1 MRLIK
6 GKDSLCCSIMSTVV
20 ARVGRH
26 RQRYE
31 NELRL
36 VAGCIPYKL
45 KANVEGDLI
54 NGVEVLMISSP
65 NRHDLVFPK
74 GGWENDE
81 SMREAACREALE
93 EAGVRGILNEAILGE
108 WIFRSKS
115 RQNSCSNEGA
125 CKGYMFALEVK
136 EEHDCWP
143 EQSCHKRKWVS
154 VMDAWKL
161 CRYPWMREA
170 LASCIKLLSESL
182 QIPCSDLSELFGYQ
196 ELTKQYSLIEK
207 TNDVSEASSYYSTR
221 ERAID
226 PAPSSY
232 TYYVKPTIDAIC

>member
-1 MRLIK
+1 
-6 GKDSLCCSIMSTVV
+6 MSTVL

-45 KANVEGDLI
+45 SPNVGDDLI
-54 NGVEVLMISSP
+54 NRLQVLMISSP

-81 SMREAACREALE
+81 TMFEAACREALE
-93 EAGVRGILNEAILGE
+93 EAGVQGILNETILGE

-136 EEHDCWP
+136 EEHDYWP
-143 EQSCHKRKWVS
+143 EQSSHKRKWVT
-154 VMDAWKL
+154 VTDAWQL

-170 LASCIKLLSESL
+170 LAACIKLLSNSL
-182 QIPCSDLSELFGYQ
+182 QIPCSEFRYQ
-196 ELTKQYSLIEK
+196 EHTLTERAS
-207 TNDVSEASSYYSTR
+207 DVSAETSGYYSTR
-221 ERAID
+221 ERTID
-226 PAPSSY
+226 PEPSSY
-232 TYYVKPTIDAIC
+232 AYFVKPAIDAMC